1 MNEEK
6 RKKEEKRKEV
16 RPVWE
21 KERRKERRNERRSDI
36 GERKRN
42 KSTVREMREVINFF
56 FIISFELCSNFWE
69 RTVARWQVF

>member
-21 KERRKERRNERRSDI
+21 KQRRNERRSDI
-36 GERKRN
+36 GDRKRH
-42 KSTVREMREVINFF
+42 KSTVREMREVIKKLFF
-56 FIISFELCSNFWE
+56 L
-69 RTVARWQVF
+69 